1 LTSTFN
7 PQWAGKMILVLAAV
21 GAMVT
26 STGCGY
32 YSFSGAALPEHVNTI
47 AIPVFD
53 DQARS
58 SLPNL
63 ADELTEL
70 LIERFVRQTRLS
82 LVSDDSGADTV
93 LSGAIDRY
101 TNRPASV
108 GGQERATLNR
118 VEIGVTVQYAD
129 RLKGQDLV
137 PRRSFSA
144 FGEYDPVEDGLD
156 GEAGAASDAL
166 TQIAED
172 IFNAA
177 TSNW

>member
-1 LTSTFN
+1 VAIASFATT
-7 PQWAGKMILVLAAV
+7 
-21 GAMVT
+21 
-26 STGCGY
+26 TGCGY
-32 YSFSGAALPEHVNTI
+32 YSFTGASLPEHINTI
-47 AIPVFD
+47 AIPVFE

-63 ADELTEL
+63 SDELTEL
-70 LIERFVRQTRLS
+70 LIERFVRQTRLN
-82 LVSDDSGADTV
+82 LVSDDSGADAV

-118 VEIGVTVQYAD
+118 VEITVTVQFAD

-137 PRRSFSA
+137 SSRSFSA
-144 FGEYDPVEDGLD
+144 FGEYDPIENGID
-156 GEAGAASDAL
+156 GESTAASDAL
-166 TQIAED
+166 VQIAED
-172 IFNAA
+172 VFNAA

>member
-1 LTSTFN
+1 MSTL
-7 PQWAGKMILVLAAV
+7 PAL
-21 GAMVT
+21 AMVAAI
-26 STGCGY
+26 SIAGCGY
-32 YSFSGAALPEHVNTI
+32 YSSTGAVLPEHVNTI
-47 AIPVFD
+47 AIPVFE

-63 ADELTEL
+63 TDELTEL
-70 LIERFVRQTRLS
+70 LIDRFVRQTRLS
-82 LVSDDSGADTV
+82 LVTDDLGADAV

-101 TNRPASV
+101 SNRPASV

-118 VEIGVTVQYAD
+118 VDITVTVQFTD
-129 RLKGQDLV
+129 RLKGQDIV

-144 FGEYDPVEDGLD
+144 FGEYDPVADGLD
-156 GEAGAASDAL
+156 GETVAASEAL
-166 TQIAED
+166 KQIADD

>member
-1 LTSTFN
+1 
-7 PQWAGKMILVLAAV
+7 MITRVPVWIPLVCALAA
-21 GAMVT
+21 G
-26 STGCGY
+26 GCGY
-32 YSFSGAALPEHVNTI
+32 YSFTGAALPSHVNTI

-70 LIERFVRQTRLS
+70 LINRFVRQTRLS
-82 LVSDDSGADTV
+82 LVSNEPDADTI
-93 LSGAIDRY
+93 LTGSIQRY
-101 TNRPASV
+101 DNRPAAV

-118 VEIGVTVQYAD
+118 VDITVTCRFVDQ
-129 RLKGQDLV
+129 LKGDDIIQS
-137 PRRSFSA
+137 RSFSA
-144 FGEYDPVEDGLD
+144 FGEYDPVESGIE
-156 GEAGAASDAL
+156 GELAAAGQAL
-166 TQIAED
+166 EKIAED